1 MEKICSR
8 CGKPFNLDDKPI
20 KSVDTN
26 GNPLRIDL
34 CSMCEWDN
42 AVEEVAK
49 FKHFSRKEAEK
60 YIFDTMNEALDST
73 TSNKKSITNNRIK
86 KQGFKYASDF
96 KYTSAEI
103 IPNAV
108 VKVVED
114 NEIRTD

>member
-8 CGKPFNLDDKPI
+8 CGKLFNPDDKSI
-20 KSVDTN
+20 KMVDTD

-34 CSMCEWDN
+34 CSMCELDN
-42 AVEEVAK
+42 AVEEIAK

-73 TSNKKSITNNRIK
+73 TINKKSIESNRVG
-86 KQGFKYASDF
+86 KQGFKCTSDF
-96 KYTSAEI
+96 KYTSDEI

-108 VKVVED
+108 VKAVID
-114 NEIRTD
+114 NEVCSD